1 MFILDN
7 KPFRDKYRIVLQRP
21 VTEIYMN
28 ITDTQSEQ
36 IPTPENVNLSFE
48 CPLMQ

>member
-21 VTEIYMN
+21 VTEKVKKY
-28 ITDTQSEQ
+28 T
-36 IPTPENVNLSFE
+36 
-48 CPLMQ
+48 